1 MRKIEK
7 CVKVDSGNITT
18 SQILKKLAWLV
29 LNGIYY
35 SLAMIF
41 KSI

>member
-18 SQILKKLAWLV
+18 SQILKNWHGWFLMEY
-29 LNGIYY
+29 ITPPP
-35 SLAMIF
+35 
-41 KSI
+41 